1 MGQNLFQRRRKLYL
15 QQQQLELQNIEAF
28 SNLPAFGENM
38 NDLYNNNKIIP
49 HNALQLRQNCLE
61 QRRKLLLRWRQQ
73 MMQNQQPLVKI
84 LPIRE
89 NMNEVLNNNNNNT
102 ISPNVV
108 FQDRQQQRQHR
119 FHHPVSAYSHSVI
132 VKSEN
137 SQLPL
142 EYWPSKYQSSLD
154 VLNSQPSLIV
164 AKNSDVQNNN
174 IWREDTKSNKNLPLL
189 YQIECGMT
197 G

>member
-1 MGQNLFQRRRKLYL
+1 
-15 QQQQLELQNIEAF
+15 
-28 SNLPAFGENM
+28 M

-49 HNALQLRQNCLE
+49 YNALQVRQNRLE
-61 QRRKLLLRWRQQ
+61 QRRKLLLQWRQQ
-73 MMQNQQPLVKI
+73 MIQNQQPLVKI

-89 NMNEVLNNNNNNT
+89 NVNEVLNNNNNT

-108 FQDRQQQRQHR
+108 FQDRQHQRQHR
-119 FHHPVSAYSHSVI
+119 FHRPVSDYSHSVV

-142 EYWPSKYQSSLD
+142 EHWPSKYQSSLD
-154 VLNSQPSLIV
+154 ILNSQPSLIM
-164 AKNSDVQNNN
+164 AKNSDVENNN
-174 IWREDTKSNKNLPLL
+174 IWREDTNSNKNLPLL
-189 YQIECGMT
+189 YQIEYGMT